1 MSSRVIAV
9 VPARGGSKGIP
20 RKNLQPVGGV
30 PLIGFAIAAGLAC
43 PAIDTVIA
51 STDDEEIAVE
61 AMRLGAR
68 VPFMRSDE
76 LASDQAPM
84 LDVLLDCIARMDQL
98 GESFEYLVLLQP
110 TTPFRN
116 PEVLAQAIKA
126 LQQQPTYDSC
136 VAVTPVID
144 SHPKR
149 LRRIEDGCLQ
159 PYLAEGDSERQQRQD
174 HAADKA
180 YRRCGAFYITRVSTL
195 RETGSLYGRKILP
208 WIVEG
213 ASAVTIDEPY
223 DLLLASAVWENEQ
236 QDSAVTALRT
246 LIPSPG
252 LAA

>member
-51 STDDEEIAVE
+51 STDDEEIAAE

-84 LDVLLDCIARMDQL
+84 LDVLLDCIARMGQL

-116 PEVLAQAIKA
+116 PEVLAQAIEA

-149 LRRIEDGCLQ
+149 LRRIQDGCLQ
-159 PYLAEGDSERQQRQD
+159 SYMAEGDSERQQRQD

-180 YRRCGAFYITRVSTL
+180 YRRCGTFYITRIATL
-195 RETGSLYGRKILP
+195 KEKGSLYGDKILP
-208 WIVEG
+208 WSVEG
-213 ASAVTIDEPY
+213 SPAVTIDDPI
-223 DLLLASAVWENEQ
+223 DLLVANLVCKLEVEGGNLTF
-236 QDSAVTALRT
+236 VFN
-246 LIPSPG
+246 
-252 LAA
+252 